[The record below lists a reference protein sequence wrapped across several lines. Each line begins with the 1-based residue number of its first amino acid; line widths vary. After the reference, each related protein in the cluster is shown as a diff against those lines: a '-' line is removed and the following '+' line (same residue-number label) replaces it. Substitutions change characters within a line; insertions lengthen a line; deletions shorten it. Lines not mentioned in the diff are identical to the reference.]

1 MIKVMYEPKNDSNVR
16 MEPIMEKSTP
26 FALIWDMDGT
36 MVDTRQAHWLAW
48 KQTLAAEKY
57 DLDWETFLQS
67 FGQRNDT
74 ILRSLLSADLSHT
87 EVVRISDAKELMFR
101 NVLKD
106 QGVQLMP
113 GSAQL
118 IDQAATHGYPQAVV
132 SSAPRRNLTTILEAI
147 NRVDTFAVVIGAEDV
162 RQGKPHPEGFILAA
176 GELVISPS
184 NCIVLEDAPAGLEAA
199 RRAGMACVGLLST
212 HDHISGAD
220 RIVTSLEDLTLFDL
234 EALLRGC

>member
-1 MIKVMYEPKNDSNVR
+1 MYEPKNDSNVR

-36 MVDTRQAHWLAW
+36 MVDTRQAHCLAW

-74 ILRSLLSADLSHT
+74 ILRSLLSADLSDT

-176 GELVISPS
+176 RELVIFPS

-220 RIVTSLEDLTLFDL
+220 RIVTSLEDLSLFDL